1 MELNTRGR
9 YAVMAMADIAC
20 QDSSAAHALSAI
32 AERQKLPLAYLEQL
46 FVQLRRAGLVD
57 SARGRSGGYRLAHP
71 AAQISVADVMS
82 AVEEDTKFTR
92 CTGEGAGCT
101 GAEPCITHGLWSALS
116 HTTSAFF
123 QSVSLEDVV
132 AGKLTASRPE
142 AASTGSKP
150 VRAYLDYNATAPLRR
165 EVRLAMIEAMDC
177 VGNSS
182 SVHADGRRARSLIE
196 SAREEVAALVGA
208 KVSEVVFTSGATES
222 NAWVLS
228 AGWNTVFASGIEHD
242 SIRASLPKSSP
253 EARAVVSPEA
263 RAVML
268 PEARS
273 VMSPEAR
280 SVVRLASG
288 ASRHVM
294 LSAGSDGLVA
304 IERLAEHVLKSDGNF
319 GRALVCLQLA
329 NNETGVIQPLADLS
343 AFAHEHGI
351 TVHSDAVQAAGRIAI
366 DIGDLGV
373 DMLAISGHKMGGPKG
388 VGALIIRD
396 GVEIQPLIRGGGQE
410 RRRRAGTE
418 NIAAIVGFGRA
429 AALAKAELATWAKV
443 ATMRDNLERAIA
455 ELSPDVCIIGAGSPR
470 LANTSLLALRG
481 RSAENLVIKLDLVG
495 VSVSAGSACSSG
507 KVGQSH
513 VLLAMGLDS
522 ELARSAIRV
531 SLGPNTTEADIAA
544 FLAAWKTIV
553 SQPARA
559 A

>member
-20 QDSSAAHALSAI
+20 QDDSAAHALSAI
-32 AERQKLPLAYLEQL
+32 AERQKLSLPYLEQL

-116 HTTSAFF
+116 HTTSAFL
-123 QSVSLEDVV
+123 QSVSLQDIV
-132 AGKLTASRPE
+132 AGKLKASPAPAVS
-142 AASTGSKP
+142 AAVKP
-150 VRAYLDYNATAPLRR
+150 VRAYLDYNATAPLRS
-165 EVRLAMIEAMDC
+165 EVRAAMIEAMDC
-177 VGNSS
+177 IGNSS

-196 SAREEVAALVGA
+196 AAREDVARLVGA
-208 KVSEVVFTSGATES
+208 KASEVVFTSGATES

-228 AGWNTVFASGIEHD
+228 AGWNTVFAGGIEHD
-242 SIRASLPKSSP
+242 SVLASVPKSAP
-253 EARAVVSPEA
+253 DARG
-263 RAVML
+263 
-268 PEARS
+268 
-273 VMSPEAR
+273 
-280 SVVRLASG
+280 VVRLAKG
-288 ASRHVM
+288 ASRHIM
-294 LSAGSDGLVA
+294 LPTGADGLVA
-304 IERLAEHVLKSDGNF
+304 IELLAEHVLKSDGDF
-319 GRALVCLQLA
+319 GQALVCLQLA
-329 NNETGVIQPLADLS
+329 NNETGVIQPLAELS
-343 AFAHEHGI
+343 AFAREHGL

-366 DIGDLGV
+366 DIGELGI
-373 DMLAISGHKMGGPKG
+373 DTLSISAHKMGGPKG

-396 GVEIQPLIRGGGQE
+396 GFDLQPLIRGGGQE

-429 AALAKAELATWAKV
+429 AALATAELSAWASV
-443 ATMRDNLERAIA
+443 ATMRDKLERSIA
-455 ELSPDVCIIGAGSPR
+455 ELSPDVCVIGAGSPR

-481 RSAENLVIKLDLVG
+481 KTAENLVIKLDLAG

-513 VLLAMGLDS
+513 VLSAMGLDS
-522 ELARSAIRV
+522 ELARSAIRI
-531 SLGPNTTEADIAA
+531 SLGPNTTEIDIAA

-553 SQPARA
+553 SQPALA